1 MKKSLIACNYL
12 FALSKAQDDNKL
24 YDLKIAVVGK
34 WKGHIKG
41 PFELTFQDL
50 EQIKA
55 NFEKMDIEVVC
66 DYEHASLYEEKAP
79 ASGWIKELFFK
90 DKELWAKVQWLPDAL
105 ELIKG
110 EEYKYH
116 SPVLDPQT
124 IDQVTGDNLGWSLHS
139 VALTNRPFF
148 EELGEVFAN
157 KKQTKQEGEESMFT
171 KEEFEALQKENQDL
185 KDEKAAAEVKR
196 VEDEIDGAIAAKKI
210 HPDQKESLL
219 AFGKVNPEGL
229 TNLLAKAKVISAK
242 PEDNL
247 YANDKDGGQK
257 KNDTALTDAEL
268 KA

>member
-12 FALSKAQDDNKL
+12 FALSKTQTDEKL
-24 YDLKIAVVGK
+24 HDLKIAVVGK
-34 WKGHIKG
+34 WKGHVKG
-41 PFELTFQDL
+41 PFELTLEDL

-55 NFEKMDIEVVC
+55 NFEKLEIEIVC

-90 DKELWAKVQWLPDAL
+90 EKELWAKVQWLPDAL

-110 EEYKYH
+110 EQYKYH

-148 EELGEVFAN
+148 EELGEVIAN
-157 KKQTKQEGEESMFT
+157 KKQTKQEGESSMT
-171 KEEFEALQKENQDL
+171 QEEIEALQKENKDL
-185 KDEKAAAEVKR
+185 KDKQAAAEEKR
-196 VEDEIDGAIAAKKI
+196 VADEVDGAIAAKKI

-219 AFGKVNPEGL
+219 AFGKVNPTGL
-229 TNLLAKAKVISAK
+229 SDLLAKAKVISAK
-242 PEDNL
+242 PEDDL

-257 KNDTALTDAEL
+257 KNNTALTDAEL